1 MSDIPEWA
9 MQNAREIVAAIL
21 EEDGVIALDI
31 REVLSGSVDELYGI
45 KIIARALM
53 AAADAA
59 TERAA
64 SWHDNQAVE
73 IEMSSKR
80 VNGKMM
86 TRKPLWHRQ
95 CAAAIRKGTE

>member
-1 MSDIPEWA
+1 MNEPAIEEWA
-9 MQNAREIVAAIL
+9 MEKALAIDL
-21 EEDGVIALDI
+21 RWNNDTEWYF
-31 REVLSGSVDELYGI
+31 S
-45 KIIARALM
+45 IARAIM
-53 AAADAA
+53 AADKAA
-59 TERAA
+59 RERAA

-95 CAAAIRKGTE
+95 CAAAIRKGTDND